1 MRRSKVR
8 TMWSSIFRIVICC
21 ATLCLLSA
29 CTSEHAIKKD
39 FYATLPKAVPTP
51 KPKPAPGSLWVGENN
66 RNNLFADY
74 KARYVNDAITII
86 IDETSTGLNKAAT
99 NTSRQTSTDARISAL
114 FGIDTSL
121 IKANPNLGAQLAA
134 GGSSA
139 NSMKGSGDTSRGNT
153 LSARISGRV
162 IQVLDNGNLV
172 VEGRKQV
179 TINAEDQY
187 IIITGI
193 VRPQDVS
200 ATNLVYSQHIADA
213 RIIYTGSGVIDD
225 KSRPGWGTRIL
236 DWVWPF

>member
-1 MRRSKVR
+1 
-8 TMWSSIFRIVICC
+8 MWSSIFRVP
-21 ATLCLLSA
+21 LCGLAIAALIG
-29 CTSEHAIKKD
+29 CVSEHAIKKD
-39 FYATLPKAVPTP
+39 YYASLPKAVPVP
-51 KPKPAPGSLWVGENN
+51 KAKPAPGSLWVGENN
-66 RNNLFADY
+66 HNNLFADY
-74 KARYVNDAITII
+74 KARYVNDSITII
-86 IDETSTGLNKAAT
+86 IEESSTGLNKAAT

-121 IKANPNLGAQLAA
+121 IKANPNMGAQIAA
-134 GGSSA
+134 GGSSS
-139 NSMKGSGDTSRGNT
+139 NSMKGAGDTSRGNT
-153 LSARISGRV
+153 LVARISGRV
-162 IQVLDNGNLV
+162 IQVMDNGNLV

-200 ATNLVYSQHIADA
+200 ATNHVYSQHLADA
-213 RIIYTGSGVIDD
+213 RIVYTGSGVIDD

>member
-1 MRRSKVR
+1 MRRLKVR
-8 TMWSSIFRIVICC
+8 IMWSSIFRIVACSLT
-21 ATLCLLSA
+21 TLALLA
-29 CTSEHAIKKD
+29 CVSEHAIKKD
-39 FYATLPKAVPTP
+39 FYSMLPKAVPAP
-51 KPKPAPGSLWVGENN
+51 KLKPAPGSLWVGENN
-66 RNNLFADY
+66 NNNLFSDY

-86 IDETSTGLNKAAT
+86 IDESSTGLNKAAT

-121 IKANPNLGAQLAA
+121 INANPNLGAQIAA

-153 LSARISGRV
+153 LSAKISGRV
-162 IQVLDNGNLV
+162 LQVLDNGNLV
-172 VEGRKQV
+172 VEGRKQI

-187 IIITGI
+187 IVITGI

-200 ATNLVYSQHIADA
+200 PMNYVYSQYIADA